1 MKTEKKSDIER
12 KVIST
17 ELLNENTLLVISK
30 ADEEEFPRVS
40 IKYEKY
46 DEVRSKDLVT
56 LTPDVKV
63 EHNDQMIAIFYK
75 EGKILK
81 QHKLVSVYDIR
92 IHEYIGTSNM
102 HLHYEASK
110 YQGAKVKKLVA
121 NKK

>member
-1 MKTEKKSDIER
+1 MKTDEKTDIER

-46 DEVRSKDLVT
+46 NEVRSKDLVT

-63 EHNDQMIAIFYK
+63 EHNDQMIAIFCK
-75 EGKILK
+75 EGKVLK
-81 QHKLVSVYDIR
+81 KYKLASVYDIR
-92 IHEYIGTSNM
+92 IHEYVGTSNM

-110 YQGAKVKKLVA
+110 YQGAKVKRLVSD
-121 NKK
+121 KK